1 MSAGAD
7 LPSLLIMGTGM
18 LEGYGPYISTQVD
31 DLVSEDSSLIDVDG
45 LMSDVRSTDDGD
57 EGLRIIFETGAM
69 TKGSLLTAWLYD
81 CFVSKLLLPSPQ

>member
-7 LPSLLIMGTGM
+7 LPSLLIMGTGI
-18 LEGYGPYISTQVD
+18 LEGYGPYISTQVR
-31 DLVSEDSSLIDVDG
+31 EDSPLIDVDG

-69 TKGSLLTAWLYD
+69 TKGCVAHGVDSMVVLF
-81 CFVSKLLLPSPQ
+81 CFKVTPT